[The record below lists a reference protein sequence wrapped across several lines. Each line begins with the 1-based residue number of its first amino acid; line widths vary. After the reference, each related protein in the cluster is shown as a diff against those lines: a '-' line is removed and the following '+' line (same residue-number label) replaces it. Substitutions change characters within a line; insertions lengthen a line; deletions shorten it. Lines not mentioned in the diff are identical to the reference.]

1 MPQVTIVIPAYNS
14 LSYLPATLESVFQ
27 QTFTDFEV
35 IVVNDGSTDETEKY
49 VSSLN
54 DPRLKLINQTNQG
67 LSGARNTGITN
78 AQGEYI
84 AFLDADDLWKPTKL
98 AKQVRCLEERSEVGL
113 VYTWTALADQNC
125 KPTGRLI
132 VSDAEGDVSEQLLTE
147 LNFIGCGSTPLIRQ
161 ECFEMVGLFD
171 VELAATEDW
180 DMWLRIATSYHFAVI
195 KEPLVFYR
203 ANPTSL
209 SKSHLLMW
217 EFSCKVIEKAFQ
229 SIPNNLLNLK
239 SQTYSS
245 LYFYLSWLAIR
256 NGDYEQANC
265 FQKQAIAYA
274 PQRKYCRDTLR
285 LGLAIRLLQLLG
297 SSRYKKLLEQ
307 IYFIRRSLAK
317 IT

>member
-14 LSYLPATLESVFQ
+14 MSYLPQTLESVFQ
-27 QTFTDFEV
+27 QTYEDFEV

-54 DPRLKLINQTNQG
+54 DPRLKLINQANQG

-78 AQGEYI
+78 AQGKYI
-84 AFLDADDLWKPTKL
+84 AFLDADDLWKPSKL

-132 VSDAEGDVSEQLLTE
+132 VSDAEGDVWLQLLTE
-147 LNFIGCGSTPLIRQ
+147 LNFIGCGSTPLIRKN
-161 ECFEMVGLFD
+161 CFETVGLFD
-171 VELAATEDW
+171 LELVVTEDW
-180 DMWLRIATSYHFAVI
+180 DMWLRIAANYPFAVI
-195 KEPLVFYR
+195 KEPLVLYR
-203 ANPTSL
+203 ASPTSL

-217 EFSCKVIEKAFQ
+217 KFSCKVIEKAFQ
-229 SIPNNLLNLK
+229 SVPDNLLHLK
-239 SQTYSS
+239 NQTYSS

-256 NGDYEQANC
+256 NGDYQQANC
-265 FQKQAIAYA
+265 FQKQAIAYV
-274 PQRKYCRDTLR
+274 PKQKYTRDNLR
-285 LGLAIRLLQLLG
+285 LSLAIRLLRLFGLDKYKQLLA
-297 SSRYKKLLEQ
+297 Q
-307 IYFIRRSLAK
+307 IYFIRKSFLK